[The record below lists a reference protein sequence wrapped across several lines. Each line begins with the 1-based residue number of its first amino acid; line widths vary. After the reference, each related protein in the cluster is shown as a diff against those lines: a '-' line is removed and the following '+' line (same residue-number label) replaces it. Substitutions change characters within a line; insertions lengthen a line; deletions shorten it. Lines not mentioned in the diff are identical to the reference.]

1 MTETQS
7 IQETL
12 AIMEVREKGVDL
24 DQDGGSG
31 DGEKWL
37 FSGYSLQVKP
47 EGLLDELH
55 VSVNK
60 S

>member
-1 MTETQS
+1 
-7 IQETL
+7 
-12 AIMEVREKGVDL
+12 MEVREKGVDL
-24 DQDGGSG
+24 DQDGDSG

-60 S
+60 

>member
-12 AIMEVREKGVDL
+12 AIMEVREKGADL
-24 DQDGGSG
+24 DQGGDSG

-60 S
+60 